1 MISFGD
7 YCRQMEGLA
16 HPRPLPEDMAISYA
30 MMCNSPIEYVKLDK
44 IDEVLKVKLVGVD
57 GYLIIY
63 DNGQSCCERRY
74 ITCDDELD
82 SYVGAKIVGF
92 EAVRGPDV
100 ELEAD
105 EDGWVSGDAHEQM
118 FVKLETTSGTI
129 TLTTHNE
136 HNGYYGGFAL
146 VTSWRL

>member
-30 MMCNSPIEYVKLDK
+30 IMCNSPIEYVKLDK
-44 IDEVLKVKLVGVD
+44 IDEVLKVKLAGVD
-57 GYLIIY
+57 GHLIIY

-82 SYVGAKIVGF
+82 SYVGAKIVGL
-92 EAVRGPDV
+92 EAVCGPDV
-100 ELEAD
+100 
-105 EDGWVSGDAHEQM
+105 DAEYDVHEQM

-136 HNGYYGGFAL
+136 HNGYYGGFDL
-146 VTSWRL
+146 VTSWKDY